1 MPPRLLIS
9 LSLTLIAAALVLAD
23 PAAALTPHPCA
34 ALTPCTAVDGPWV
47 TTASGEGQI
56 YTVDC
61 PPGMVALG
69 SDAVFS
75 GALYPVGVDTGGGT
89 IPGVVSQMSFALLSI
104 PPGVHA
110 TFMPAVGCV
119 TPGTVTVGFR
129 RQAGTAPGAYRTRV
143 RTVRIRPGVHLR
155 VRHGCA
161 RGERLVHSG
170 AGVGFFTRRPPSSR
184 IVKALH
190 HRHDRTGSTTRTL
203 ATGPPGVGDNERVE
217 LQVTAICAGS

>member
-1 MPPRLLIS
+1 
-9 LSLTLIAAALVLAD
+9 
-23 PAAALTPHPCA
+23 
-34 ALTPCTAVDGPWV
+34 
-47 TTASGEGQI
+47 
-56 YTVDC
+56 
-61 PPGMVALG
+61 
-69 SDAVFS
+69 
-75 GALYPVGVDTGGGT
+75 
-89 IPGVVSQMSFALLSI
+89 MSFALLSI
-104 PPGVHA
+104 PAGVNA

-129 RQAGTAPGAYRTRV
+129 APTGTVPEAYRTRV

-155 VRHGCA
+155 IRHGCA

-190 HRHDRTGSTTRTL
+190 VRHDRTGSRTRTV
-203 ATGPPGVGDNERVE
+203 ATGPAGVGDNERVE

>member
-1 MPPRLLIS
+1 MRLLIS
-9 LSLTLIAAALVLAD
+9 LSLTLIAAALVLAN
-23 PAAALTPHPCA
+23 PAAAQTPRPCE
-34 ALTPCTAVDGPWV
+34 ALTPCTPVDGPWV

-56 YTVDC
+56 YTVEC
-61 PPGMVALG
+61 PHGMVAVG

-75 GALYPVGVDTGGGT
+75 GAIYPVGVDTGGGT
-89 IPGVVSQMSFALLSI
+89 IPGAESQMSFALLSI

-129 RQAGTAPGAYRTRV
+129 PQAGAAPGTYRTRI

-190 HRHDRTGSTTRTL
+190 HRHDRTGSTTRTV